1 MMSRYSYLFFL
12 TFFTTHLFSSFN
24 EVGIIEYI
32 EGNVTIK
39 PAQMDIIPGNAI
51 AGLLLYD
58 GDIIHSS
65 ENGRVQIILSDND
78 KKVTLFGLSELR
90 INKENKSYQLELN
103 YGNLFTQFSNKTNFS
118 CSITTKLSQIIQ
130 SGGELWITR
139 EFTNEDHIF
148 AIMGNAEVFNL
159 FTGTEVEIEMGKMI
173 ISNSDSLGG
182 IIEITEEILP
192 SEIFTHYQMNR
203 EEEKED
209 IVFTVMNYFSEDSS
223 IINTFLSVEEKQRR
237 FNFVLEAGVVS
248 IEKNSYTKASLLPM
262 YNGDR
267 LQFGYNLAGF
277 IGLSD
282 SAANL
287 NSFSNLAQLLSPLTF
302 NYQSKNRGYKLIM
315 GKISNLTFGYGML
328 LKRYT
333 NTVSYPIKQDGG
345 LVFDYKSGA
354 ENYTFQLFTSGFG
367 ELANGGGLVGMYG
380 SGAKL
385 PYRFGVGIIYDLNQ
399 FASVPDSTWN
409 GITPRKRSISG
420 YQFDFTY
427 ELKSDLRNDTYLF
440 GEFTALNYPNDLR
453 YIRSEP
459 IEGDTLYTKQG
470 FERQSSFG
478 VLGPG
483 IWWKIGHH
491 RDFKIAF
498 TYSSSLHIAPFFGET
513 YNLERIHY
521 VPANVLDTLDT
532 YKLYSIDKK
541 WNTMITENH
550 IDSDSTAYYL
560 PKDVYALLDPTKNV
574 HNKMGFFA
582 EYNYHF
588 RNYYHYSFDI
598 SMLKEIGGN
607 DSPTTFYTLG
617 MEIFIHEGLIK
628 GISEFGLYFNQYFT
642 AELFNTSTYNEN
654 MVLGVTLSVKLLE
667 NVSLRMYRHDVFYD
681 RNLDGE
687 VNLNS
692 TMGVGLVAKF

>member
-1 MMSRYSYLFFL
+1 L
-12 TFFTTHLFSSFN
+12 
-24 EVGIIEYI
+24 
-32 EGNVTIK
+32 
-39 PAQMDIIPGNAI
+39 
-51 AGLLLYD
+51 
-58 GDIIHSS
+58 
-65 ENGRVQIILSDND
+65 
-78 KKVTLFGLSELR
+78 
-90 INKENKSYQLELN
+90 
-103 YGNLFTQFSNKTNFS
+103 
-118 CSITTKLSQIIQ
+118 
-130 SGGELWITR
+130 
-139 EFTNEDHIF
+139 
-148 AIMGNAEVFNL
+148 
-159 FTGTEVEIEMGKMI
+159 
-173 ISNSDSLGG
+173 
-182 IIEITEEILP
+182 
-192 SEIFTHYQMNR
+192 
-203 EEEKED
+203 
-209 IVFTVMNYFSEDSS
+209 
-223 IINTFLSVEEKQRR
+223 LSVEEKQRR

-385 PYRFGVGIIYDLNQ
+385 PYRFGVGIVYDLNQ
-399 FASVPDSTWN
+399 FASVPDNTWN

-427 ELKSDLRNDTYLF
+427 ELKSDLWNDTYLF

-459 IEGDTLYTKQG
+459 IEGDTLDTKQG